1 MASRS
6 ALQNELA
13 LRTLALFCV
22 LMLVLGVVVWIAVK
36 RGLRPLIKIERE
48 LSARS
53 ADDLTPITAP
63 VPAELD
69 ETMRLLNDLL
79 AQLEVSLQQQHNF
92 VSDAAHQLR
101 NPAAAVHAL
110 VSTLSEARTPEDRD
124 TRLRELKKAAKQG
137 LRVSQQLLSLER
149 IDSLGT
155 LERAEGCD
163 LNEVVFAVCQE
174 MAPELIKEN
183 IDFEYIQSS
192 RALHC
197 NIDRVAI
204 IEALR
209 NLIDNAY
216 KHGGE
221 SLRRICVETF
231 SDRQMACLRVVDD
244 GKDLKPEDSERA
256 FSRFGQLQPAGG
268 SGLGLSIA
276 VSAAHKNGGTI
287 EIDEIEQGA
296 SITVRLPLANG

>member
-1 MASRS
+1 
-6 ALQNELA
+6 
-13 LRTLALFCV
+13 V
-22 LMLVLGVVVWIAVK
+22 
-36 RGLRPLIKIERE
+36 
-48 LSARS
+48 
-53 ADDLTPITAP
+53 
-63 VPAELD
+63 
-69 ETMRLLNDLL
+69 
-79 AQLEVSLQQQHNF
+79 
-92 VSDAAHQLR
+92 
-101 NPAAAVHAL
+101 
-110 VSTLSEARTPEDRD
+110 
-124 TRLRELKKAAKQG
+124 RELKKAAKQG

-174 MAPELIKEN
+174 MAPELIKED

-192 RALHC
+192 SALHC
-197 NIDRVAI
+197 YIDRVAI

-231 SDRQMACLRVVDD
+231 SDQQMACLRVVDD